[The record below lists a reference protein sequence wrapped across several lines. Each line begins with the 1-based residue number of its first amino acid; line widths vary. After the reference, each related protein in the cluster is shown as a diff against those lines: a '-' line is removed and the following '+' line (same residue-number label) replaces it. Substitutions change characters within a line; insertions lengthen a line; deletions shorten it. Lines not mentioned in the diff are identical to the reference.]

1 MFDNDNWLYQGTE
14 DAWLHYTYSERSLE
28 APTTPN
34 KVDNDQS
41 STETLEEV
49 LDTRKQYVEGLS
61 YDKRFKTRNII

>member
-1 MFDNDNWLYQGTE
+1 MFDNDNWLYRGTE
-14 DAWLHYTYSERSLE
+14 DAWLHYTYSEQPLE
-28 APTTPN
+28 ALTTPN